1 MPSSRSHKC
10 AAKPS
15 IIQNLLLLGEIST
28 KVAFSCGY
36 ANDNSQMQ
44 AIRFFVTTA
53 TALGVLGV
61 LLLTTTACT
70 PKLNWREV
78 RLESASGSALK
89 AQLPC
94 KPDAA
99 TRKQLLGNIQV
110 ELSMMGCVA
119 DKATFT
125 LSRIPLT
132 DPLTA
137 PQVLAAWQA
146 AAISGLNAK
155 PAPLRGIKLA
165 GASAWPATA
174 RVTLAGTTAQAE
186 LAWFAQQ
193 TPAGLTL
200 YQAGIY
206 VNAPAKQLDADA
218 VTTFFESLQI
228 Q

>member
-1 MPSSRSHKC
+1 MGKYLPRWLFSSGC
-10 AAKPS
+10 
-15 IIQNLLLLGEIST
+15 
-28 KVAFSCGY
+28 

-53 TALGVLGV
+53 TALAVLSA
-61 LLLTTTACT
+61 LLLAAACT

-78 RLESASGSALK
+78 RLESVDGSTLK

-99 TRKQLLGNIQV
+99 TRKQQMGSVQV

-146 AAISGLNAK
+146 AALRSLNAK
-155 PAPLRGIKLA
+155 PATIRGIKID
-165 GASAWPATA
+165 GASAWPPTA
-174 RVTLAGTTAQAE
+174 RVSLAGTTTLAE
-186 LAWFAQQ
+186 LAWFARQ

-206 VNAPAKQLDADA
+206 VNAPAKQLDAEA
-218 VTTFFESLQI
+218 VSTFFESLQI
-228 Q
+228 L